1 MDVTQLL
8 TSSRRSTPSDMRAR
22 NLGSECVSFGMLMM
36 VSGSVYE
43 PPAMYLSLKWHPSL
57 DEGGKMVTAA
67 SRARLA
73 GQALPASDSGFLKAA
88 RQP

>member
-1 MDVTQLL
+1 
-8 TSSRRSTPSDMRAR
+8 
-22 NLGSECVSFGMLMM
+22 MM

>member
-1 MDVTQLL
+1 MGGTAGQKILCFR
-8 TSSRRSTPSDMRAR
+8 T
-22 NLGSECVSFGMLMM
+22 LMT
-36 VSGSVYE
+36 VSGSVYK
-43 PPAMYLSLKWHPSL
+43 PPAMYPSLKWHPSL